1 MISVNFKRH
10 IIFLALAL
18 ITFGLQAQL
27 NDKVLNRPY
36 ADQKRIHLGFS
47 VGVACQNLNITNN
60 GYISPEGNAW
70 YADVPSISP
79 GFTVGVLADLRLS
92 KYLNLRLSPGMQFGS
107 KTIKFHD
114 ANNAENPLSSQNV
127 KSTYVVMPVDLK
139 FSSLRYRNV
148 RPYVVGGVMG
158 VLDVSK
164 RRREQLQFNST
175 DAMLTIGFGC
185 DVYLQYF
192 KFCPE
197 VKFCFGL
204 SNILKR
210 NRPDLE
216 DDNAMQAFTN
226 SIGKVKNNM
235 VVVTFYFE

>member
-1 MISVNFKRH
+1 MNRLLRNIAAF
-10 IIFLALAL
+10 ALTLTAL
-18 ITFGLQAQL
+18 CASAQL

-36 ADQKRIHLGFS
+36 ADLKRLHLGFS
-47 VGVACQNLNITNN
+47 VGVAFQNLSLTNN
-60 GYISPEGNAW
+60 GTVSADGNAW
-70 YADVPSISP
+70 FGEVPSLSP

-92 KYLNLRLSPGMQFGS
+92 NHLNLRLSPGMQFGS
-107 KTIKFHD
+107 KTVKWRD
-114 ANNAENPLSSQNV
+114 AMNPDAALSSQNV
-127 KSTYVVMPVDLK
+127 KSTFVVLPLDLK
-139 FSSLRYRNV
+139 VSALRYRNV

-164 RRREQLQFNST
+164 RRREQLQFKKT

-185 DVYLQYF
+185 DFYMQYF

-204 SNILKR
+204 SNIIKR

-216 DDNAMQAFTN
+216 DDPATQAFTN
-226 SIGKVKNNM
+226 SLDKVQNNM
-235 VVVTFYFE
+235 MIITFYFE

>member
-1 MISVNFKRH
+1 M
-10 IIFLALAL
+10 ALTAL
-18 ITFGLQAQL
+18 CTSAQL

-36 ADQKRIHLGFS
+36 ADLKRVHLGFS
-47 VGVACQNLNITNN
+47 VGVAMHNLSLTNN
-60 GYISPEGNAW
+60 GTVSPEGNAW
-70 YADVPSISP
+70 FGEVPSLSP

-92 KYLNLRLSPGMQFGS
+92 NHLNLRLSPGMQFGS
-107 KTIKFHD
+107 KTVKWRD
-114 ANNAENPLSSQNV
+114 AMNPDAALSSQNV
-127 KSTYVVMPVDLK
+127 KSTFVVLPLDLK
-139 FSSLRYRNV
+139 VSALRYRNV

-164 RRREQLQFNST
+164 RRREQLQFNNT

-185 DVYLQYF
+185 DFYMQYF

-216 DDNAMQAFTN
+216 DDPAMQAFTH
-226 SIGKVKNNM
+226 SLDKVQNNM
-235 VVVTFYFE
+235 MIITFYFE

>member
-1 MISVNFKRH
+1 MNRLLRNIAAF
-10 IIFLALAL
+10 ALAL
-18 ITFGLQAQL
+18 TALCTSAQL

-36 ADQKRIHLGFS
+36 ADLKRVHLGFS
-47 VGVACQNLNITNN
+47 VGVAMHNLSLTNN
-60 GYISPEGNAW
+60 GTVSPEGNAW
-70 YADVPSISP
+70 FGEVPSLSP

-92 KYLNLRLSPGMQFGS
+92 NHLNLRLSPGMQFGS
-107 KTIKFHD
+107 KTVKWRD
-114 ANNAENPLSSQNV
+114 AMNPDAALSSQNV
-127 KSTYVVMPVDLK
+127 KSTFVVLPFDLK
-139 FSSLRYRNV
+139 VSALRYRNV

-164 RRREQLQFNST
+164 RRREQLQFNNT

-185 DVYLQYF
+185 DFYMQYF

-216 DDNAMQAFTN
+216 DDPAMQAFTH
-226 SIGKVKNNM
+226 SLDKVQNNM
-235 VVVTFYFE
+235 MIITFYFE